1 MFLSLSVRLKLDQE
15 LGPENFSKL
24 QLCDCHVENL
34 QTRADIMA
42 VQQRA
47 GQKIP
52 TRDNQRIKTD
62 EDGMTKND

>member
-1 MFLSLSVRLKLDQE
+1 
-15 LGPENFSKL
+15 
-24 QLCDCHVENL
+24 
-34 QTRADIMA
+34 MA